1 MPAQAL
7 IVCEHCDTVHRRV
20 ELAPG
25 AAARC
30 HTCGGPLYHRSRLEL
45 NAMLALTLAGI
56 IVFAVANAYPLVTL
70 SSQGIRNEAALWQ
83 MVASAWN
90 SHIALVA
97 AIAALT
103 VFFFPL
109 LQLALYA
116 YILLPLSLH
125 RVPRGFAAA
134 MHLLRQLR
142 PWSMV
147 EVFLIGVLVT
157 IIKIGS
163 LADVVLQP
171 GIWSFG
177 VLTALLTALAGFD
190 TRELWQAADE
200 TQR

>member
-1 MPAQAL
+1 
-7 IVCEHCDTVHRRV
+7 
-20 ELAPG
+20 
-25 AAARC
+25 
-30 HTCGGPLYHRSRLEL
+30 
-45 NAMLALTLAGI
+45 
-56 IVFAVANAYPLVTL
+56 
-70 SSQGIRNEAALWQ
+70 
-83 MVASAWN
+83 
-90 SHIALVA
+90 
-97 AIAALT
+97 
-103 VFFFPL
+103 
-109 LQLALYA
+109 
-116 YILLPLSLH
+116 
-125 RVPRGFAAA
+125 

-200 TQR
+200 AQR